1 MLNHFEKSTD
11 KVTPDKPAVTCI
23 PEVLIDKS
31 AESESAR
38 VDGIKDEDSDYLD
51 TYDNIKDDYS
61 DDDTSD
67 EDVVDKDP
75 LYVPKNDETENK
87 QDKCKICLKFIPDA
101 GVLKEH
107 EQTHKLTGRNRY
119 MCEHCEKQ
127 YSKKI
132 SLVKHL
138 KVSYKVNKEA
148 NMVEL

>member
-11 KVTPDKPAVTCI
+11 KLTSDKPAVTCS

-31 AESESAR
+31 AESESAC
-38 VDGIKDEDSDYLD
+38 VDDIKDEDNDNFEL
-51 TYDNIKDDYS
+51 YDNIKDEYS

-67 EDVVDKDP
+67 EDVLDKDP
-75 LYVPKNDETENK
+75 LYVPKNDETENP
-87 QDKCKICLKFIPDA
+87 QDKCKICLKSIPDA
-101 GVLKEH
+101 GTLKEH
-107 EQTHKLTGRNRY
+107 EETHKLTGRNRY

-138 KVSYKVNKEA
+138 KVSYKVNKEED
-148 NMVEL
+148 MWQR